1 MSSRGVA
8 VCSSLLWLKQELAV
22 VVVKAAPGLKLDS
35 GKTDNSTIAEG
46 HKTYSAAE
54 V

>member
-8 VCSSLLWLKQELAV
+8 APCFWLKQELAV
-22 VVVKAAPGLKLDS
+22 VVVRAAPGLKLDS